1 MMSYRRSCVVLVVLV
16 IYVACM
22 NNLHVE
28 ATRVLPEDFSTKGFP
43 ESNHL
48 VTFPAVYQN
57 ARETMSYW
65 LQRLAS
71 GPSLEGPVIE
81 SDRLTVAVKP

>member
-16 IYVACM
+16 IYVACL

-28 ATRVLPEDFSTKGFP
+28 ATRVLSEDFSTRILPKGFP

-71 GPSLEGPVIE
+71 GPSPRGPGH
-81 SDRLTVAVKP
+81 